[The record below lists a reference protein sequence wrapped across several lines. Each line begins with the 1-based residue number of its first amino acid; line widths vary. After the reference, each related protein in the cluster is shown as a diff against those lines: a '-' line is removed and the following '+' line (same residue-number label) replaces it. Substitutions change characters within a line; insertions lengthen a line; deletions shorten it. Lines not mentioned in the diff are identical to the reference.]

1 MAKVRTSSEVSN
13 GYIGYDGPDLPYS
26 QQGPLKDN
34 PSNPGTGTSNG
45 VADPNDPTGGV
56 LPEYTGGTVPGAQ
69 LPSSQKRDQVGGAFK
84 GRIDAAKKYL
94 ANMKATGDAAYATY
108 QNQSRRKLA
117 GSIKGVKNDFN
128 SRGLLNSGLQGDAVA
143 GTTAAVNSD
152 LINKRAEINQGLLGN
167 QAQLEGNAYD
177 LASVMA
183 QRGPSTADAYLSGI
197 GSNIALQSAD
207 SALASQMY
215 GQIGAGVG
223 AIGGSALA
231 GQMGGGGG
239 GYNPVEGVKPKS
251 GYYDFNKMQ
260 GNGRQ
265 YA

>member
-1 MAKVRTSSEVSN
+1 MKIRKAGNISN

-26 QQGPLKDN
+26 QQGPLKDR
-34 PSNPGTGTSNG
+34 PENPGSGTSNG
-45 VADPNDPTGGV
+45 VDDSNDPTGGA
-56 LPEYTGGTVPGAQ
+56 LPEYTGGDVPGAQ
-69 LPSSQKRDQVGGAFK
+69 LPGTQKRDQVGGAFK

-108 QNQSRRKLA
+108 ANQSRRKLA
-117 GSIKGVKNDFN
+117 SSIKGVKNDFN

-143 GTTAAVNSD
+143 GTTAGVNSD
-152 LINKRAEINQGLLGN
+152 LINKRSEINQGLLGN
-167 QAQLEGNAYD
+167 QQQLEAGAYD
-177 LASVMA
+177 LASIMA
-183 QRGPSTADAYLSGI
+183 QRGPNTADPYLSGI

-207 SALASQMY
+207 SALASDMY
-215 GQIGAGVG
+215 GQIGAGAG
-223 AIGGSALA
+223 ALGGTALA
-231 GQMGGGGG
+231 SQMAGGG
-239 GYNPVEGVKPKS
+239 GYNPVDGIKQKQ